1 MCPFNDHNFVISA
14 LEFKSIKVKNSKSF
28 GRSISVKN
36 MIEIAEK
43 FAEIDFPIIN
53 DDPNVEMIWAN
64 LKQSFTTILDEIA
77 PKKSFKVKVKDK
89 FPWQDNE
96 LHEKKRQR
104 DHAYFKFTRS
114 NNLQEDHDFYKGI
127 RSDYQTLNRNKM
139 IEYFVSKN
147 ISDFKNSRQFW
158 EFYTALI
165 RIKSCKSEEIVP
177 SYFVLDS
184 IEYPENED
192 IEKIFFTSL
201 SSTS

>member
-1 MCPFNDHNFVISA
+1 
-14 LEFKSIKVKNSKSF
+14 
-28 GRSISVKN
+28 
-36 MIEIAEK
+36 
-43 FAEIDFPIIN
+43 
-53 DDPNVEMIWAN
+53 
-64 LKQSFTTILDEIA
+64 
-77 PKKSFKVKVKDK
+77 
-89 FPWQDNE
+89 
-96 LHEKKRQR
+96 
-104 DHAYFKFTRS
+104 
-114 NNLQEDHDFYKGI
+114 
-127 RSDYQTLNRNKM
+127 M